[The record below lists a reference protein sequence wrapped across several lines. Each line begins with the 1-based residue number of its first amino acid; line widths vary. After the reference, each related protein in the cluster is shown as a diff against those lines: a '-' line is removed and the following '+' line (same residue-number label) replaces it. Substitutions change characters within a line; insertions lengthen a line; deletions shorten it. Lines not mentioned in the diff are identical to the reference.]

1 VRDILTSRENAEI
14 VRAIV
19 SLAASLDL
27 RVIAEGVETREQL
40 EALARLGCEHFQGFY
55 CCPPVASA
63 QLGAR
68 IAAWERGRRAS
79 AARPGSVQGLE
90 SAAAL
95 QMLEAAAAAAVEAE
109 ESPGA
114 EHMAGI
120 FEARR

>member
-1 VRDILTSRENAEI
+1 
-14 VRAIV
+14 
-19 SLAASLDL
+19 
-27 RVIAEGVETREQL
+27 
-40 EALARLGCEHFQGFY
+40 
-55 CCPPVASA
+55 
-63 QLGAR
+63 
-68 IAAWERGRRAS
+68 
-79 AARPGSVQGLE
+79 VQGLE